1 MTQQTNP
8 TAQTSLKISKNYVHQ
23 CFSAITIYINQEEAK
38 APRGKEAQKAFE
50 HVREMLRYLES
61 EVNSITEAATLMAT
75 LDALK
80 VSKAK
85 NLSKED

>member
-8 TAQTSLKISKNYVHQ
+8 TTPKVTKEDVHQ
-23 CFSAITIYINQEEAK
+23 YFLAITTYINQEEAK

-50 HVREMLRYLES
+50 HVREMLRYLEA

-80 VSKAK
+80 VSKAN
-85 NLSKED
+85 NLSKKD